1 MTARR
6 NKILPE
12 LKRDG
17 EVRRGPGQPQH
28 QPTDKS
34 RSTVKAMSAYGVPQE
49 QVARVLDID
58 SKTLRLHYR
67 NELDLGLIEANTQ
80 IARTLFQQAVGGN
93 IGALIW
99 WTKSRMGW
107 REKHDVEYSGT
118 ITVASALNAATERL
132 KTLGGDIQLNDP
144 ECIENNG
151 SECKPD
157 HSDS

>member
-6 NKILPE
+6 KKILPE
-12 LKRDG
+12 LKRDD
-17 EVRRGPGQPQH
+17 EVRRGPGHPPH

-34 RSTVKAMSAYGVPQE
+34 RSTVKALSAYGIPQE
-49 QVARVLDID
+49 QVARILDID

-67 NELDLGLIEANTQ
+67 DELDLGLIEANAQ
-80 IARTLFQQAVGGN
+80 IAKTLFQQAVGGN

-107 REKHDVEYSGT
+107 REKHDVEYSGS

-132 KTLGGDIQLNDP
+132 KKLGDDTQV
-144 ECIENNG
+144 NG
-151 SECKPD
+151 SECVE
-157 HSDS
+157 DSE